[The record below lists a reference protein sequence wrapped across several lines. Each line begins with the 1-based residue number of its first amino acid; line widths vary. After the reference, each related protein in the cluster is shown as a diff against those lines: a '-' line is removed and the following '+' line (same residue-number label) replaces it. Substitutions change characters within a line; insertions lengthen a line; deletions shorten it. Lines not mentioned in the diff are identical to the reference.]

1 MEKLGF
7 FTTDTSEVVQAIDE
21 QVFKKK
27 LMGGP
32 AGMELTQAAQNPG
45 IGPGIRRTQAFNR
58 MDIPTSWRAL
68 IRPPKGKHGPV
79 VSLLAPR
86 GQSAADAGQKLTA
99 AGVVAENMEAGD
111 GSFDCT
117 FAPDTPTAS
126 VVMFAISAVNGMRG
140 QPVAEWQWTVRAKG
154 AVPQ

>member
-1 MEKLGF
+1 VEKLGF

-32 AGMELTQAAQNPG
+32 AGMELAQAEQNLG
-45 IGPGIRRTQAFNR
+45 LGAGMRRAKGANR
-58 MDIPTSWRAL
+58 MDIPTMWRAL
-68 IRPPKGKHGPV
+68 IRPPHGKNGPV

-86 GQSAADAGQKLTA
+86 GQSAADAGPKLTA

-117 FAPDTPTAS
+117 FAADTPTAS
-126 VVMFAISAVNGMRG
+126 VVVFAISAVNAMRG

>member
-7 FTTDTSEVVQAIDE
+7 FTTDTSEAVQAIEE

-32 AGMELTQAAQNPG
+32 AGLELCQAEQNIG
-45 IGPGIRRTQAFNR
+45 LGPGLRRTKGANR
-58 MDIPTSWRAL
+58 MDIPTMWRAL
-68 IRPPKGKHGPV
+68 IRPPHGKTGPV
-79 VSLLAPR
+79 VSLLSPR
-86 GQSAADAGQKLTA
+86 GQSAADAGPKLTA
-99 AGVVAENMEAGD
+99 AGVVAQDMAAGD
-111 GSFDCT
+111 GTFDCT

-126 VVMFAISAVNGMRG
+126 LVTFAIAAVNAMRG

-154 AVPQ
+154 ALPQ

>member
-1 MEKLGF
+1 MEKIGF
-7 FTTDTSEVVQAIDE
+7 FTTDTSEAVQAIEE

-27 LMGGP
+27 LMGGA
-32 AGMELTQAAQNPG
+32 AGLELCQAVVNPG
-45 IGPGIRRTQAFNR
+45 LGTGLRRAQAGNR
-58 MDIPTSWRAL
+58 MDIPTTWRAL
-68 IRPPKGKHGPV
+68 VRPPKGKSGPV

-86 GQSAADAGQKLTA
+86 GQSAADAGPKLTA

-126 VVMFAISAVNGMRG
+126 VVMFATSAVNAMRG